1 MCGNFDLSTNPFF
14 ILKSTKAP
22 DKKDKRTTGASAV
35 DLRKS
40 GSKSWGEEV
49 QMKATIK
56 LTKRQKYNC
65 SNWRF
70 KARYSTFVLLY

>member
-40 GSKSWGEEV
+40 TVKGEEV

-65 SNWRF
+65 NNWRF